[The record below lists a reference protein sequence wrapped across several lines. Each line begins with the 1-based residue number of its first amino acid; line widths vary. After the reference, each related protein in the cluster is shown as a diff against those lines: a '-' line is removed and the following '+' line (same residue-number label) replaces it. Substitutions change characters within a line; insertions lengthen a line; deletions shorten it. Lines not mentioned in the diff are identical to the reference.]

1 VSYINLPPPVIR
13 STIIL
18 QNLNLS
24 MIPFGLLIKK
34 DSLSVVR
41 SNMSKV
47 VINDRK
53 AFRSLTCVFSGKY
66 KLDCSV

>member
-1 VSYINLPPPVIR
+1 
-13 STIIL
+13 
-18 QNLNLS
+18 
-24 MIPFGLLIKK
+24 MIPFGVHRKK
-34 DSLSVVR
+34 DTLFVVR
-41 SNMSKV
+41 SNIYIV